1 MALQTDPSE
10 ISFLIGG
17 KTSKFHLLE
26 LQLQELTKIA
36 WTTEES
42 FRQPQ
47 FLLNLSDFAHT
58 PSPAQVV
65 EALIRHAERITPGF
79 QVPYMVPRVLVE
91 ATIPHPLATSV
102 GLFQVDEDGWV
113 TIKLRSDFFED
124 KLAAQAILAHE
135 ACHYILINSGI
146 RKSDFKENERYT
158 DLCMFVCG
166 FGQIFMAG
174 YKREASQHEYRP
186 GHRLGYLTD
195 AEYEFANHYV
205 LQLRQSNE
213 LKFPNELDRLR
224 NSLLKLLYGDQAVC
238 KRLVQAEQ
246 RRNPHKLEID
256 LYRDALQRLE
266 RDRGR

>member
-1 MALQTDPSE
+1 MVLQTDPSE

-17 KTSKFHLLE
+17 NTSKFHLLE

-47 FLLNLSDFAHT
+47 FLLNLSDFAYT

-91 ATIPHPLATSV
+91 EVIAYPLAI
-102 GLFQVDEDGWV
+102 GLFEVDEEGWV
-113 TIKLRSDFFED
+113 TIRVRSDFFED
-124 KLAAQAILAHE
+124 QLTGQAILAHE
-135 ACHYILINSGI
+135 TCHYILENFGI

-174 YKREASQHEYRP
+174 YKRLPSQYEYRP
-186 GHRLGYLTD
+186 GHHLGYLTD
-195 AEYEFANHYV
+195 AEYEFANQYV

-213 LKFPNELDRLR
+213 LKFISELDKLKK
-224 NSLLKLLYGDQAVC
+224 SLLKLLYGDQDAC

>member
-1 MALQTDPSE
+1 MALQTDSSRRPL
-10 ISFLIGG
+10 LIGDN
-17 KTSKFHLLE
+17 TSEFHVLE

-42 FRQPQ
+42 FRQPH
-47 FLLNLSDFAHT
+47 FLLNLNDFGYT
-58 PSPAQVV
+58 PEPAQVV
-65 EALIRHAERITPGF
+65 EALIHHAERITPGF

-102 GLFQVDEDGWV
+102 GLFQVDEEGWV

-124 KLAAQAILAHE
+124 KLVAQAILAHE
-135 ACHYILINSGI
+135 ACHYILENSGI
-146 RKSDFKENERYT
+146 RKSDFLLNERYT

-166 FGQIFMAG
+166 YGQIFMAG
-174 YKREASQHEYRP
+174 YKRAPSQQEYRP

-195 AEYEFANHYV
+195 AEYEFAHQYV

-213 LKFPNELDRLR
+213 LKFPSEVDKLR
-224 NSLLKLLYGDQAVC
+224 KCLLKLLYGDQDAC
-238 KRLVQAEQ
+238 RRIVQAEQ

-256 LYRDALQRLE
+256 LYRDALEHLE